1 LEHFLTYRSKHS
13 RMKNAGIILVISLF
27 LIFFSCKE
35 IGFKNKH
42 IQSAI
47 PVNFTIDSVI
57 EEDFT
62 KLMDSITVKYSS
74 QLLVF
79 PTLKDQKLLHTIYE
93 KDNIK
98 DFSKEGLKKYLE
110 AKKNELYAKLKGSN
124 KLIHLKHLQKWEKTS
139 QMNLKFN
146 KNDYLHIQY
155 YESMF
160 VGGVCNYY
168 NYSERVFDL
177 NDNKKLTLHDIT
189 SIPEDKLSEILSNN
203 IDKTTMMQQ
212 MKKYDVE
219 EYNALLAEKIP
230 VVDNFYFDENNLYF
244 HYNKDEIKKG
254 YSIGDIIIPVS
265 WNDLNGTLNIEF
277 KDRMNIK

>member
-1 LEHFLTYRSKHS
+1 
-13 RMKNAGIILVISLF
+13 MKNTAIILVTLLF
-27 LIFFSCKE
+27 LTFFSCKE

-42 IQSAI
+42 IKSNI
-47 PVNFTIDSVI
+47 PVNFTTDSVI

-62 KLMDSITVKYSS
+62 KLLDSITVKYSS

-110 AKKNELYAKLKGSN
+110 AKKNELYSKLKGSN
-124 KLIHLKHLQKWEKTS
+124 KLPHLKHLQKWEKTS

-146 KNDYLHIQY
+146 KNEYLHIQY

-160 VGGVCNYY
+160 VGGICNYY
-168 NYSERVFDL
+168 NYSEKVFDL
-177 NDNKKLTLHDIT
+177 NDNKKLQLRDIT
-189 SIPEDKLSEILSNN
+189 SISKDRLSEILNVN
-203 IDKTTMMQQ
+203 IEKTTMLQQ
-212 MKKYDVE
+212 MKKYDIK
-219 EYNALLAEKIP
+219 EYNALLMEKIP
-230 VVDNFYFDENNLYF
+230 VAENFYFDENNLYF
-244 HYNKDEIKKG
+244 HYNKDEIEKG

-265 WNDLNGTLNIEF
+265 WNDLGNTLNLEF
-277 KDRMNIK
+277 RDRMNIK

>member
-1 LEHFLTYRSKHS
+1 
-13 RMKNAGIILVISLF
+13 MKNAGIILSTLLF
-27 LIFFSCKE
+27 LMFFSCKE

-42 IQSAI
+42 IQTSI

-62 KLMDSITVKYSS
+62 KLLDSITVKYSS

-79 PTLKDQKLLHTIYE
+79 PTLKDQKLLHSIYA
-93 KDNIK
+93 KDDIQ

-110 AKKNELYAKLKGSN
+110 AKKNELYSKINSSN
-124 KLIHLKHLQKWEKTS
+124 KLIHLKQLQKWEKTS

-146 KNDYLHIQY
+146 KNEYLHIQY
-155 YESMF
+155 YESLF
-160 VGGVCNYY
+160 VGGTCNYY
-168 NYSERVFDL
+168 NYSEKVFDL
-177 NDNKKLTLHDIT
+177 MDNKKLTLHDIT
-189 SIPEDKLSEILSNN
+189 SISEDKLSEILGVN
-203 IDKTTMMQQ
+203 INKTTMMQQ
-212 MKKYDVE
+212 MKKYDVV

-230 VVDNFYFDENNLYF
+230 IAKNFYFDENNLYF

-265 WNDLNGTLNIEF
+265 WNDLDGTLNLEF

>member
-1 LEHFLTYRSKHS
+1 
-13 RMKNAGIILVISLF
+13 
-27 LIFFSCKE
+27 
-35 IGFKNKH
+35 
-42 IQSAI
+42 
-47 PVNFTIDSVI
+47 
-57 EEDFT
+57 
-62 KLMDSITVKYSS
+62 VKYSS

-110 AKKNELYAKLKGSN
+110 AKKNELYSKLKGSN
-124 KLIHLKHLQKWEKTS
+124 ELIHLKHLQKWEKTS

-146 KNDYLHIQY
+146 KNEYLHIQY
-155 YESMF
+155 YESLF

-168 NYSERVFDL
+168 TYSEKVFDL
-177 NDNKKLTLHDIT
+177 NNNKKLKLKDIT
-189 SIPEDKLSEILSNN
+189 SIPGDRLSEILSNN

-219 EYNALLAEKIP
+219 EYNALLAKRIP
-230 VVDNFYFDENNLYF
+230 VAENFYFDDNNLYF
-244 HYNKDEIKKG
+244 HYNKDEIAKG

-265 WNDLNGTLNIEF
+265 WNDLNGTLNVEF
-277 KDRMNIK
+277 KDRMMLKQSVVLDYN